1 MCPKTMLGRASNSG
15 RWYPNSTKKIRH
27 VKRRGSDP
35 RGLYAILGVSPNA
48 THSEIV
54 SAGRRKMLETH
65 PDHGGDVS
73 EFMAAR
79 EAFTTLRDE
88 KKRAGYDVEDVTPR
102 FVRNSIQHFNGG
114 GDDLGVLMGVV
125 VREEEGIGS
134 PAWLKEPWSVLT
146 ESDEKK
152 ALEWLWLVV
161 DVARDF
167 DYEGEIRTGV
177 VASDKTFIR
186 QDDIALI
193 GIGKEPDLAAARLFV
208 LSQKVGYK
216 DD

>member
-1 MCPKTMLGRASNSG
+1 
-15 RWYPNSTKKIRH
+15 
-27 VKRRGSDP
+27 
-35 RGLYAILGVSPNA
+35 
-48 THSEIV
+48 
-54 SAGRRKMLETH
+54 MLETH
-65 PDHGGDVS
+65 PDHGGDVG
-73 EFMAAR
+73 EFMAVR

-88 KKRAGYDVEDVTPR
+88 RKRADYDVEDVTPR
-102 FVRNSIQHFNGG
+102 FIRNSIQHCGSDN
-114 GDDLGVLMGVV
+114 LGVLMGVV
-125 VREEEGIGS
+125 VREGENISS

-177 VASDKTFIR
+177 VASDKTFLR

-193 GIGKEPDLAAARLFV
+193 GIGKEPDLAAARLYV

-216 DD
+216 DA